1 LKGETIMATVLQSS
15 AIPAVIEPASSR
27 GRAAGEPV
35 ERFRR
40 VMGIGLA
47 IDALLGLWLLL
58 WPGGPVAL
66 LDLGEPADPLARAA
80 GLMVLGLAI
89 FALPALI
96 RPLRQRMTTLLSTAM
111 RAALCVLFLL
121 AGGGFLWLSLYQLA
135 LALAQGLLYWRAWL
149 ADLMSKP

>member
-1 LKGETIMATVLQSS
+1 MRGETIMATVLQAS
-15 AIPAVIEPASSR
+15 AMPAVVEPASFR
-27 GRAAGEPV
+27 GPAAGAPV

-40 VMGIGLA
+40 VMGLGLA
-47 IDALLGLWLLL
+47 LDALLGLWLLL

-66 LDLGEPADPLARAA
+66 LGLGEPADPLARAA
-80 GLMVLGLAI
+80 GLMVLGLAT

-96 RPLRQRMTTLLSTAM
+96 RPLRHRLATLLSTAM
-111 RAALCVLFLL
+111 RAALGVLFLL
-121 AGGGFLWLSLYQLA
+121 AGGGFVWLSFYQLA